1 MKYRILLWFR
11 SPWIGTI
18 ILTIFGIAGN
28 YFKWDLSLNLR
39 FALGSAALLIIFRLY
54 GLRFAVPAL
63 LAINIPFGFGGS
75 YLFMTGLFGLE
86 ILFLYL
92 YFKRFP
98 KGFLFKADILF
109 WLCIG
114 LPLVFFVYQYRLDGM
129 GIQMMTLMILEQ
141 CFNSIINLLIA
152 SILLESIMSRMAIG
166 DHPTYA
172 VSLGRII
179 FKYLIAFVIFT
190 ALLLLTVSSHQQFK
204 DIRGFYSSY
213 MERSSQLYKQE
224 IQHSLSDMVQTKPL
238 MNKYKK
244 NFFIDSVIV
253 SPSGIS
259 MYSTLDDKT
268 TQQLI
273 EVGTYESLMI
283 KQTTD
288 GAQIFHHFPIN
299 RLTLIERWQESY
311 FVMDIPLNHHYR
323 LLLKLTAAFY
333 LERIYIFY
341 IQSIVTILI
350 VIGIAILLAR
360 PISRKITKPLLEL
373 AKASNNIPHKL
384 SEKDAP
390 MDWPDSNIVEFH
402 ALIDNFKLISLALE
416 HQFLH
421 IQRDKENLEIRVVE
435 RTFDLAESETQKRAI
450 LKHAINGIISTD
462 HQMNITEFNPAAER
476 MFNYSREQ
484 VLGRP
489 LSDLLVIETIQ
500 KGDNNHPITAI
511 RSDGTPFQVELTH
524 SDILA
529 EESSFQTFFVH
540 DLTQQEKARAER
552 SEHERQLEVLNDRL
566 REEQGAAEKQKRITG
581 NLLESVQEG
590 IVMCDSNGIISFI
603 NPTML
608 SLFKIKDYT
617 GYSIQQLLQHIEDH
631 LIESKSAWIDK
642 LKQFLNGEHSWNQ
655 GEIVLLKN
663 EKILSL
669 YVTPVTDTVQQ
680 VEHGVILVFRDRTE
694 EEHVK
699 QMQNELISVVSHE
712 LRTPLSSMM
721 GYIEMLMIYEDMS
734 IEKRHTFIETIHQE
748 GQRLS
753 HLLDDFLD
761 IQRIEADHAEYH
773 MTYIPLYELLQGIC
787 SQWNPDS
794 RDRIVLHHEGI
805 DEVFITGDRHRL
817 IQVFQNLISNALKY
831 SSPESKVHIVIEELT
846 HQISV
851 SIEDSGIGIPI
862 EDQEQIF
869 QKFFRASSAS
879 KHNIRGTGLGLYI
892 TQRIVKDHQGQLSFV
907 SRPNEGSTFSVILP
921 KPKKND
927 SIQQTE

>member
-18 ILTIFGIAGN
+18 ILTILGIAGN

-86 ILFLYL
+86 ILFLYF
-92 YFKRFP
+92 YFKWFN
-98 KGFLFKADILF
+98 KGILFKGDLLF
-109 WLCIG
+109 WGCIG
-114 LPLVFFVYQYRLDGM
+114 LPLVFLMYQYRLDEM
-129 GIQMMTLMILEQ
+129 GIKMMTLVILEQ
-141 CFNSIINLLIA
+141 SFNSIINLLIA
-152 SILLESIMSRMAIG
+152 SILLESIISRIKI
-166 DHPTYA
+166 DIKPTYTI
-172 VSLGRII
+172 SLGRII

-190 ALLLLTVSSHQQFK
+190 SLLLLTVSSHQQFQ
-204 DIRGFYSSY
+204 DIRGLYSSY
-213 MERSSQLYKQE
+213 LERSSYIYKQDIE
-224 IQHSLSDMVQTKPL
+224 GSFSDMRTVKPL

-244 NFFIDSVIV
+244 NFYIDSVLV
-253 SPSGIS
+253 SPLGSS
-259 MYSTLDDKT
+259 MYSTLDNKT
-268 TQQLI
+268 TKQL
-273 EVGTYESLMI
+273 VQDGSYESLMI
-283 KQTTD
+283 KETAD
-288 GAQIFHHFPIN
+288 GARIFHHFPLN

-311 FVMDIPLNHHYR
+311 FVMDIPLNHNYR

-341 IQSIVTILI
+341 IQSIITILI

-373 AKASNNIPHKL
+373 AKASNNIPRKL
-384 SEKDAP
+384 VKDTP
-390 MDWPDSNIVEFH
+390 IDWPNSNISEFH
-402 ALIDNFKLISLALE
+402 ALIENFKLVSLVLE
-416 HQFLH
+416 NQFLQ

-435 RTFDLAESETQKRAI
+435 RTFDLAESESQKRAI
-450 LKHAINGIISTD
+450 LKYAINGIISTD
-462 HQMNITEFNPAAER
+462 HQMKITEFNPAAEQ
-476 MFNYSREQ
+476 MFKYSREQ
-484 VLGRP
+484 VIGRP
-489 LSDLLVIETIQ
+489 LSDLLVIDTSQQE
-500 KGDNNHPITAI
+500 DSNHSITAI
-511 RSDGTPFQVELTH
+511 RSDDTPFQVELTR
-524 SDILA
+524 SEILA

-540 DLTQQEKARAER
+540 DLTQQEKERAQR
-552 SEHERQLEVLNDRL
+552 NEHERQLEALNDRL
-566 REEQGAAEKQKRITG
+566 REEQGVAEKQKSITG

-590 IVMCDSNGIISFI
+590 IVMCDSKGIISFI

-617 GYSIQQLLQHIEDH
+617 GYSVQQLLHHIEDQ
-631 LIESKSAWIDK
+631 LIEGTSSWIEK
-642 LKQFLNGEHSWNQ
+642 LEQFLNGEPHWNQ
-655 GEIVLLKN
+655 GELVLLKN

-680 VEHGVILVFRDRTE
+680 IEHGVILVFRDRTE
-694 EEHVK
+694 EEQVK

-712 LRTPLSSMM
+712 LRTPLSAMM
-721 GYIEMLMIYEDMS
+721 GYIEMLMIYQDMS

-787 SQWNPDS
+787 HQWNPDS
-794 RDRIVLHHEGI
+794 RDRIILHHEGV
-805 DEVFITGDRHRL
+805 DEVFITGDHHRL

-831 SSPESKVHIVIEELT
+831 SSAESLVHIVIEELP
-846 HQISV
+846 HQIRV
-851 SIEDSGIGIPI
+851 SIEDSGIGIPV
-862 EDQEQIF
+862 EDQARIF

-879 KHNIRGTGLGLYI
+879 EHQIKGTGLGLYI
-892 TQRIVKDHQGQLSFV
+892 TQRIVNDHKGELSFV
-907 SRPNEGSTFSVILP
+907 SRPNEGSVFSVLLP

-927 SIQQTE
+927 SAHSIE